1 MKEKKF
7 SQFTIQLIIQL
18 FCLFILTSCSLENYV
33 NVTQTTRNKDLFN
46 ATLAIDVVKTQTITP
61 TEIRSTATPEA
72 TVTLKPMKTI
82 TNDEVVQLIQ
92 KDWKCTDP
100 CWLGIRPGIS
110 TWENV
115 VESLQQMGME
125 KFSNQKSTDGTIL
138 YTASLLKSLHEKPI
152 YAKEA
157 FIVNNGTVIAIK
169 ITSEGNATGPFF
181 EDFLNLWKKWS
192 PKIVF
197 EEYGPPDIIKV
208 GVFIGGEYSSQV
220 DYSILMIYE
229 TKGFSLEYTGMAWD
243 EENLIICPGFTNPM
257 NTLNGIKINI
267 FDSAITTEFALK
279 ANDDAK
285 VVDRYKNLSEVT
297 NQSINEFSKNIV
309 NRSDSYC
316 ISAKRN
322 NWVP

>member
-1 MKEKKF
+1 
-7 SQFTIQLIIQL
+7 
-18 FCLFILTSCSLENYV
+18 
-33 NVTQTTRNKDLFN
+33 
-46 ATLAIDVVKTQTITP
+46 
-61 TEIRSTATPEA
+61 
-72 TVTLKPMKTI
+72 
-82 TNDEVVQLIQ
+82 
-92 KDWKCTDP
+92 
-100 CWLGIRPGIS
+100 
-110 TWENV
+110 
-115 VESLQQMGME
+115 
-125 KFSNQKSTDGTIL
+125 
-138 YTASLLKSLHEKPI
+138 LKSLHEKPI